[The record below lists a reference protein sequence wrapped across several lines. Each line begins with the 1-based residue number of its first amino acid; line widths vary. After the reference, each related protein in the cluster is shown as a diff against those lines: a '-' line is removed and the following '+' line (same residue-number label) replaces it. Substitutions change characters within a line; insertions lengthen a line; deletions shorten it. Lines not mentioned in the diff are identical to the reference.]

1 MYKIDAVV
9 PVGDGKKLF
18 FCYFRKYFFRFRAI
32 QTFTKF
38 DAKIQS
44 LREKLRKYVFLVF
57 FLRNFLLYSTILREV
72 FWPAWGWRHS
82 GEIMPK
88 PRVAFPESHFKIRE
102 RRFSRHRASTHK
114 TSVVDP
120 DPHWIRIQ
128 ELCGSGSV
136 FPILCC
142 CAGADFFLAEA
153 GAKPNLFQVVSEKCL
168 IYHRKS
174 KRKECLVSAF
184 RICIHYNADPDPG
197 PFGSGARG

>member
-102 RRFSRHRASTHK
+102 RRFSRHRASHHIN
-114 TSVVDP
+114 S
-120 DPHWIRIQ
+120 Q
-128 ELCGSGSV
+128 NQCCGSGSALDPYSEALWIRIRIRNTV
-136 FPILCC
+136 LLCRSRL
-142 CAGADFFLAEA
+142 FF
-153 GAKPNLFQVVSEKCL
+153 GRSWRQTKSFSSCIWKVSYLSSQK
-168 IYHRKS
+168 
-174 KRKECLVSAF
+174 
-184 RICIHYNADPDPG
+184 
-197 PFGSGARG
+197 